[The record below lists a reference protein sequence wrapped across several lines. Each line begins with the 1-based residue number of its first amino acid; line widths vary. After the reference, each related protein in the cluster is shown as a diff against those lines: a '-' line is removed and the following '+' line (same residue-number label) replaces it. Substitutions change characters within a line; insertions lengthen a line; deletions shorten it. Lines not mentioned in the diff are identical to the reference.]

1 MFLENCSYKKE
12 CKVIVIT
19 CLCSCTK
26 SMSVSLVCW
35 TAERGE
41 SVQFF
46 VNIFFVKYIKMKKK
60 KNKEKQEKKEYPQN
74 IRCSQYRKIYHKPKR
89 LPLV

>member
-1 MFLENCSYKKE
+1 
-12 CKVIVIT
+12 
-19 CLCSCTK
+19 
-26 SMSVSLVCW
+26 
-35 TAERGE
+35 
-41 SVQFF
+41 
-46 VNIFFVKYIKMKKK
+46 MKKK